1 MWPERLRRSLRRG
14 IALSFSLFAVLAIR
28 AQNPS
33 MPAPRPESSV
43 ASAATP
49 SSAASPSTN
58 QTAQQQSGTVVCP
71 VNTQTAPPL
80 SGPLAAARDLY
91 RIGKFDEA
99 VAAYNAILPSGVAE
113 SAAAYAGLSRVY
125 LKQKRVD
132 DADLAAQK
140 AVALTPGRAPA
151 IVAQGE
157 VYFREGK
164 LSEAEKLF
172 LTPLLACNLD
182 ARAYLGLTRL
192 YRATLNF
199 KIARKYI
206 EQAYKLD
213 PGDPDIRRLYM
224 TTLSGAERIEFLK
237 QYLAGLTDD
246 DAETRTNMERELAML
261 EQRDSQSANDCRLMT
276 KVSETHTNLEPLL
289 YDPTHIR
296 GYGLNVKVNGTS
308 AKLMLDTGASGILV
322 DSKIA
327 EKAGVKRLV
336 DQDIHGIGDRA
347 APLGYLGYAEK
358 IQIGELEFQN
368 CYVDVVPGRD
378 VIGDDGLIG
387 ADVFRH
393 FLVDLDM
400 PDGKVKLSPLPPI
413 PDEPATTAS
422 LETQSASVRHLHNR
436 YIAPEMKDYAQ
447 IFLFGHDMLIPTHVN
462 GSPAKLFLIDTGS
475 FDDTISPS
483 AAREV
488 TKINQ
493 DDDVKVKGLNGY
505 VKKVYTANNVTL
517 HFSHFEQKRQ
527 DLVTF
532 DLTHISDA
540 AGTEI
545 SGVLGFAMLRMLD
558 MKIDYRDGLVNFT
571 YDEKR
576 FH

>member
-1 MWPERLRRSLRRG
+1 
-14 IALSFSLFAVLAIR
+14 
-28 AQNPS
+28 
-33 MPAPRPESSV
+33 
-43 ASAATP
+43 
-49 SSAASPSTN
+49 
-58 QTAQQQSGTVVCP
+58 
-71 VNTQTAPPL
+71 
-80 SGPLAAARDLY
+80 
-91 RIGKFDEA
+91 
-99 VAAYNAILPSGVAE
+99 
-113 SAAAYAGLSRVY
+113 
-125 LKQKRVD
+125 
-132 DADLAAQK
+132 
-140 AVALTPGRAPA
+140 
-151 IVAQGE
+151 
-157 VYFREGK
+157 
-164 LSEAEKLF
+164 
-172 LTPLLACNLD
+172 
-182 ARAYLGLTRL
+182 
-192 YRATLNF
+192 
-199 KIARKYI
+199 
-206 EQAYKLD
+206 
-213 PGDPDIRRLYM
+213 
-224 TTLSGAERIEFLK
+224 
-237 QYLAGLTDD
+237 
-246 DAETRTNMERELAML
+246 
-261 EQRDSQSANDCRLMT
+261 
-276 KVSETHTNLEPLL
+276 
-289 YDPTHIR
+289 
-296 GYGLNVKVNGTS
+296 
-308 AKLMLDTGASGILV
+308 
-322 DSKIA
+322 
-327 EKAGVKRLV
+327 
-336 DQDIHGIGDRA
+336 
-347 APLGYLGYAEK
+347 
-358 IQIGELEFQN
+358 
-368 CYVDVVPGRD
+368 